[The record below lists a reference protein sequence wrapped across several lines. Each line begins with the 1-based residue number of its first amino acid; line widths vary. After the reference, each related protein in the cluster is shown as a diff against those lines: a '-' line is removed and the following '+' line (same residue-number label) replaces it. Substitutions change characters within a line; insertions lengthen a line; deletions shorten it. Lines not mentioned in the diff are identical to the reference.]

1 MRLGER
7 IRHFREQAGRSQTWL
22 AEKVGVGQT
31 TVSSWESGR
40 TEPGRS
46 DTRKVAEALSVDISL
61 LELGDGPTATGGK
74 SGPEHFNNIYAHG
87 FVRVAACAPV
97 VAPAQPDVNAGR
109 ILEFWRQADSEKA
122 ALLLTPELSLS
133 GYAIDDLLLQDA
145 LLDAVE
151 NAIARLKAESEK
163 LFPILVVGAPL
174 RARGQLFNCAV
185 VIHRGEILGVVPKT
199 YLPNY
204 REFYEMRHFASALDT
219 EEDLI
224 SLCGETVG
232 FGEDVIFAA
241 TDVAEFAFHIEI
253 CEDFW
258 APTPPS
264 TYGAMSGATVLLN
277 LSASNIVIGKAEDR
291 AVLCDSQSRRAVAA
305 YVFAASGRGE
315 STTDVAWDGQ
325 VIAYEMGEKIAEGE
339 RFARDPK
346 LMIAD
351 IDVERIAAERRR
363 LSNFRQAA
371 AREKERLIKWGHITF
386 ALDAPQGDL
395 PLQRKL
401 DRLPFVPDD
410 LSKRDRDCFEA
421 YNIQVSGL
429 AKRVEATG
437 SNRVVIGVSGGLD
450 STHALIVA
458 ARAFDLLGLPR
469 TNIVGV
475 TMPGFATSDAT
486 KANAW
491 ALMNALGIDAREVS
505 IQPLA
510 QRMLEDLDHPAARG
524 EPVYDVAYENVQAG
538 LRTDYL
544 FRLANKEGGFVVGT
558 GDLSELALGWCTY
571 GVGDHMSHYN
581 VNGGAPKTLIQHL
594 IRWVADSTL
603 FNNAT
608 SKTLISIL
616 ESEISPE
623 LIPGDKPQS
632 TQAVVG
638 PYELQDFNLFWMTRY
653 GAKPSKILFL
663 AWSAWREKYDYA
675 TLRKWLEV
683 FLKRFFANQYK
694 RSAVPN
700 GPKIVSGGALS
711 PRGDWR
717 MPSDVSA
724 ATWLAELQANT
735 PDKLD

>member
-1 MRLGER
+1 MS
-7 IRHFREQAGRSQTWL
+7 APL
-22 AEKVGVGQT
+22 A
-31 TVSSWESGR
+31 
-40 TEPGRS
+40 P
-46 DTRKVAEALSVDISL
+46 DTAIDRFKSL
-61 LELGDGPTATGGK
+61 YT
-74 SGPEHFNNIYAHG
+74 HG
-87 FVRVAACAPV
+87 FVRVAAVAPV
-97 VAPAQPDVNAGR
+97 VAPADPAANADA
-109 ILEFWRQADSEKA
+109 ILKFWREADAERA
-122 ALLLTPELSLS
+122 AILLTPELSLS
-133 GYAIDDLLLQDA
+133 GYAIDDLLLQEP

-151 NAIARLKAESEK
+151 AAIEKLREQSAE
-163 LFPILVVGAPL
+163 LFPILIVGAPI
-174 RARGQLFNCAV
+174 RRNEGVYNCAV
-185 VIHRGEILGVVPKT
+185 VIHRGEILGVVPKSF
-199 YLPNY
+199 LPNY
-204 REFYEMRHFASALDT
+204 REFYEKRYFSVASQSPRG
-219 EEDLI
+219 DLLLGGI
-224 SLCGETVG
+224 YVP
-232 FGEDVIFAA
+232 FGEKIVFSDHNLRDFS
-241 TDVAEFAFHIEI
+241 FHIEI

-264 TYGAMSGATVLLN
+264 TLGALAGANILLN

-291 AVLCDSQSRRAVAA
+291 AVLCDSQSRRAIAA

-346 LMIAD
+346 LVIAD
-351 IDVERIAAERRR
+351 IDVNRIA
-363 LSNFRQAA
+363 Q
-371 AREKERLIKWGHITF
+371 ERLRNGTF
-386 ALDAPQGDL
+386 RDAMAQNADALKDWANATFTLDDFPVATL
-395 PLQRKL
+395 PLKRKI

-410 LSKRDRDCFEA
+410 LTKRDRDCFEA

-429 AKRVEATG
+429 AKRIEAT
-437 SNRVVIGVSGGLD
+437 NTKRVVIGVSGGLD
-450 STHALIVA
+450 STHALIVI

-469 TNIVGV
+469 KNIIGV

-505 IQPLA
+505 IEPLA

-524 EPVYDVAYENVQAG
+524 EKVYDVAYENVQAG

-581 VNGGAPKTLIQHL
+581 VNGGAPKTLIQYL
-594 IRWVADSTL
+594 IRWVADAKL
-603 FNNAT
+603 FDAAT
-608 SKTLISIL
+608 SKTLIKVL
-616 ESEISPE
+616 EGEISPE
-623 LIPGDKPQS
+623 LIPGDAPQS

-638 PYELQDFNLFWMTRY
+638 PYELQDFNLYYLTRF
-653 GAKPSKILFL
+653 GLKPSKILFL
-663 AWSAWREKYDYA
+663 AWSAWGEKYDYA
-675 TLRKWLEV
+675 TLKKWLNV
-683 FLKRFFANQYK
+683 FITRFFANQYK

-717 MPSDVSA
+717 MPSDASA
-724 ATWLAELQANT
+724 AAWLAELRDNT
-735 PDKLD
+735 PETLG